1 MKSVESWDGFQQ
13 QKRGKK
19 MQDNKPVDPKYL
31 IKLGT
36 PIRKPYINGYC
47 KHCTNLVTMITA
59 LTLIMPV
66 TRLCTAWDFFTRESD
81 GQIRT
86 VHTG

>member
-36 PIRKPYINGYC
+36 P
-47 KHCTNLVTMITA
+47 TST
-59 LTLIMPV
+59 MPV
-66 TRLCTAWDFFTRESD
+66 TRFCTAWDFFIRESD
-81 GQIRT
+81 GKIRT
-86 VHTG
+86 VY

>member
-13 QKRGKK
+13 QKREKK

-36 PIRKPYINGYC
+36 PIRKPFINGYC
-47 KHCTNLVTMITA
+47 KQCTKSCNNDYCANLDNDCDK
-59 LTLIMPV
+59 IMY
-66 TRLCTAWDFFTRESD
+66 CMGFFL
-81 GQIRT
+81 
-86 VHTG
+86 